1 MVGNSYIMSGKK
13 EGGTEKGREGGGRD
27 NRLNATWLAQLGQC
41 QSSEWEVAGSIPSQT
56 NTLGL

>member
-13 EGGTEKGREGGGRD
+13 EGALRREGRD
-27 NRLNATWLAQLGQC
+27 NRLNAAWLAQLGQC
-41 QSSEWEVAGSIPSQT
+41 QSCEWEVAGSIPSQT